1 LSYVIVAVEFAQ
13 EGVPFKYPGQFLEWY
28 KPNVPLGQTMA
39 SWTNDLKKAMKFDT
53 AADAFAEW
61 KRERTVPTPS
71 GGRMIPDGK
80 PNRPLTAVTI
90 EVKKAEDIELG
101 ERNRRKEAEAL
112 SAKLAK
118 GMADEGLLINGGW
131 LLFEAVFMP
140 PGSVSEQQRHDM
152 RMAFMAGAD
161 HLWSGLMVTMDQG
174 KEPTAADDA
183 RMIFIQN
190 ELDLFREEFDRYYK
204 KQQPKEEGTADAS

>member
-80 PNRPLTAVTI
+80 PNRPLTAITI

-174 KEPTAADDA
+174 DTPTANDDA
-183 RMIFIQN
+183 RMMLIQN
-190 ELDLFREEFDRYYK
+190 ELDLFREEMK
-204 KQQPKEEGTADAS
+204 KLYMKHKEEGTADAS